1 MPQNFGG
8 ELDCSHGMIPSLDEG
23 LLKTADWLALCDNQ
37 LPPGPLKW
45 TMGAGG
51 HEVITAVGTTD
62 EKARQLR
69 VGQINLNLERL
80 TTALYRL
87 RTSHSIF
94 LVTAASNPN
103 QESIL
108 RAYKAELRAWRHSEL
123 CAV

>member
-1 MPQNFGG
+1 LSRWIDPRTATKLIIVPSAEVLPTLSETINIVNMPQNFGG

-69 VGQINLNLERL
+69 VGQIKRDMD
-80 TTALYRL
+80 
-87 RTSHSIF
+87 
-94 LVTAASNPN
+94 
-103 QESIL
+103 
-108 RAYKAELRAWRHSEL
+108 
-123 CAV
+123 